1 MKGVVFNLL
10 EEVIILEHGEQVW
23 DAVLDGAGV
32 SGAYTSLGNYDDA
45 EFGRLIGA
53 ASAKLGIEPAAMMQS
68 FGRRG
73 MPILAE
79 RYPHFFEPY
88 GSTRRLL
95 KHLNDIIHPE
105 VRKLYPAADV
115 PFFDFQD
122 WPNGVVLLGY
132 ESPRRLCALAH
143 GFIEGAA
150 DHFRETVAVEQV
162 RCVERGAARC
172 EFLITLPQGR

>member
-10 EEVIILEHGEQVW
+10 EDVIVREHGDTAW
-23 DAVLDGAGV
+23 DAVLANAGLA
-32 SGAYTSLGNYDDA
+32 GAYTSLGNYDDA
-45 EFGRLIGA
+45 EFGRLIAA
-53 ASAKLGIEPAAMMQS
+53 ASEMTGITRDEMLQR
-68 FGRRG
+68 FGRSG

-79 RYPHFFEPY
+79 RYPHFFTPY

-95 KHLNDIIHPE
+95 KNLNDIIHPE
-105 VRKLYPAADV
+105 VRKLYPSADV

-132 ESPRRLCALAH
+132 ESPRKLCALAH

-150 DHFRETVAVEQV
+150 DVFRESISIEQV
-162 RCVERGAARC
+162 RCVDRGAARC
-172 EFLITLPQGR
+172 EFLITLAQDR